1 MGILNINVGGRKTQ
15 KGNIMKKIEKSI
27 IKRQARKALTR
38 TILSVNA
45 EEIKTDEFIK
55 ECEKHHGLTIQRMDR
70 VVTDPDENGVV
81 SSWYAVSFVELPNKY
96 YNGGYSMTKLAEHL
110 KNALCENEDEAENF
124 VDYDLSEYELKIT
137 ARMSKNKNNQPFVE
151 VALI

>member
-1 MGILNINVGGRKTQ
+1 MGILNIKVGGRKTQ
-15 KGNIMKKIEKSI
+15 KGNIMRKIEKSI